1 VSTRVHLS
9 GVAVFVMLA
18 TVLSVG
24 SVWAAG
30 GENPPQASCDGGPIM
45 AQNPGDAPPAMGGP
59 GMPGRPEMERQRRH
73 LEQLRM
79 LKLLEVLDLGDAQ
92 EQKFLDAFRKM
103 RQAMKAADENKR
115 EVVDTLS
122 QLLQAATHDDRQINR
137 LVDSVV
143 VLEGQKR
150 ETMTSFVTQARAILT
165 AEQMGKLLVF
175 QENFDYQLLERVR
188 EFRGQAGKG
197 RHRQNQPD
205 SM

>member
-1 VSTRVHLS
+1 
-9 GVAVFVMLA
+9 
-18 TVLSVG
+18 
-24 SVWAAG
+24 
-30 GENPPQASCDGGPIM
+30 
-45 AQNPGDAPPAMGGP
+45 
-59 GMPGRPEMERQRRH
+59 MERQRRH

-197 RHRQNQPD
+197 RHRQNQLD